1 MQKIHIT
8 LVLILLVFASQACK
22 KEQHISDDPNLKL
35 TFSTDTVM
43 FDTVFTSLG
52 SATHQLRI
60 FNRSENDLNI
70 SSIRLTGGE
79 NSPYRFNLDGENGV
93 EFYDKVIPAGDS
105 LFSFLRVTINP
116 NDMNSPFV
124 VEDDLEFVTNG
135 NKQTIKLLAWGQN
148 ANYIVADKVVNIGG
162 QPYHYH
168 IVADSLETT
177 IWTSERPYVIYGYAL
192 INSYGTLRIEKG
204 TQIHCHQGGGILSW
218 SDGQLI
224 IDGTAEEPVVVQG
237 DRLEAYYNDIPGQ
250 WEQILM
256 MDGRAGADHRIS
268 HAIIRNG
275 TIGIN
280 CQSVLKATECALRI
294 DNTIVENQS
303 SYGLF
308 SILYAVE
315 AKNFVI
321 ANCGYANFWA
331 FGGDYRFVHGTIANY
346 WNANEHN
353 KNENAISVTNYAIGG
368 NNEPVYYPFRMEM
381 DNCIVYGKQKDEFK
395 ATFGPDA
402 DSLYT
407 FDHCLIKSEKYKG
420 TMPGF
425 NHCLFNL
432 EPCFANAMKPD
443 CHLDSIASPA
453 IGTGN
458 PLFGNEVPYDLDGV
472 SRIGA
477 PDMGAYQYVGD

>member
-1 MQKIHIT
+1 MKRTHII
-8 LVLILLVFASQACK
+8 LIFILLAFAFSACK
-22 KEQHISDDPNLKL
+22 KEHQISDDPNLKL
-35 TFSTDTVM
+35 TFSADTVM

-60 FNRSENDLNI
+60 FNKSDNDLNI

-116 NDMNSPFV
+116 NDLNSPFV
-124 VEDDLEFVTNG
+124 VEDELEFITNG
-135 NKQTIKLLAWGQN
+135 NTQTIKLLAWGQN

-162 QPYHYH
+162 EPYHYH

-177 IWTSERPYVIYGYAL
+177 VWTSERPYVIYGYAL
-192 INSYGTLRIEKG
+192 INSYGTLKIEKG
-204 TQIHCHQGGGILSW
+204 TQIYCHQGGGILSW

-224 IDGTAEEPVVVQG
+224 IDGTAEEPVIVQG
-237 DRLEAYYNDIPGQ
+237 DRLEAFYNDTPGQ

-303 SYGLF
+303 GYGLF

-321 ANCGYANFWA
+321 ANCGFANFWA

-368 NNEPVYYPFRMEM
+368 NSGPVYYPFRMEM

-407 FDHCLIKSEKYKG
+407 FDHCLIKSEKYNG

-458 PLFGNEVPYDLDGV
+458 PLFGNEVPLDLDGI
-472 SRIGA
+472 SRVGA

>member
-1 MQKIHIT
+1 M
-8 LVLILLVFASQACK
+8 LAFAFSGCK
-22 KEQHISDDPNLKL
+22 KEHQISDDPNLKL
-35 TFSTDTVM
+35 SFSADTVM

-60 FNRSENDLNI
+60 FNKSDNDLNI

-79 NSPYRFNLDGENGV
+79 SSPYRFNLDGENGV

-116 NDMNSPFV
+116 NDLNSPFV
-124 VEDDLEFVTNG
+124 VEDELEFVTNG
-135 NKQTIKLLAWGQN
+135 NTQTIKLLAWGQN
-148 ANYIVADKVVNIGG
+148 AHYIVADKVVNIGG
-162 QPYHYH
+162 EPYHYH
-168 IVADSLETT
+168 IVADSLETA
-177 IWTSERPYVIYGYAL
+177 IWTSELPYVIYGYAL
-192 INSYGTLRIEKG
+192 INSYGTLKIEKG
-204 TQIHCHQGGGILSW
+204 TQIYCHQGGGILSW

-224 IDGTAEEPVVVQG
+224 IDGTADEPVVVQG
-237 DRLEAYYNDIPGQ
+237 DRLEAFYNDTPGQ

-303 SYGLF
+303 GYGLF

-321 ANCGYANFWA
+321 ANCGFANFWA

-368 NNEPVYYPFRMEM
+368 NSGPVYYPFRMEM

-402 DSLYT
+402 DSLYS
-407 FDHCLIKSEKYKG
+407 FDHCLIKSEKYNG

-472 SRIGA
+472 SRMGA